1 MNCQPRNRCG
11 FEKIEMLPWKIKF
24 SNPTNSTNQ
33 PELDSNQQPKKII
46 MSFTGV
52 KTAAPTGGSR
62 YAATNYILRV
72 EKKACKEGTEPHQT
86 EAIFIKK
93 GLVTDIT
100 DKIEIHTRCG
110 EVFTSIDSYL
120 KVNADFPRLGFVL
133 PCMLEVLVVT
143 SEHGSGWINWSRFED
158 ESQPSTSEEMMH
170 VPPPYVLPQG
180 GAAYGAAT
188 YEIRHYTLT
197 EPAQPST
204 KRRATLT
211 IRDINDHFIK
221 DKLGQHYF
229 SLPMWNLNNPFATD
243 DDIAKD
249 NETNGSPWSRIDI
262 LVGEEWVPGTVFLS
276 RRNPTQPGFDGPV
289 PRSNAETIYDFHE
302 IDFDAEAFEEAY
314 LDREALNLSITE
326 VMEKFG
332 PGIPEGYI
340 FDPEEFEREFEA
352 CYLNPQ
358 NYWDDMSFGEVMF
371 NYGPR
376 PPLNF

>member
-1 MNCQPRNRCG
+1 
-11 FEKIEMLPWKIKF
+11 
-24 SNPTNSTNQ
+24 
-33 PELDSNQQPKKII
+33 
-46 MSFTGV
+46 MSYTEV
-52 KTAAPTGGSR
+52 YTTTAPTGGSR

-86 EAIFIKK
+86 EAILVKK

-100 DKIEIHTRCG
+100 DQIEIHTRRG
-110 EVFTSIDSYL
+110 EVYTSIEGYL
-120 KVNADFPRLGFVL
+120 DAHAHSVRFADPWIYV
-133 PCMLEVLVVT
+133 EVLVPT
-143 SEHGSGWINWSRFED
+143 SNSGSSRIPGLSYGESGWIPGMRFEE
-158 ESQPSTSEEMMH
+158 ESQPCTSEEMMH
-170 VPPPYVLPQG
+170 TPPPYVLPRG
-180 GAAYGAAT
+180 GSAYGAAT
-188 YEIRHYTLT
+188 YEIRHYKQT
-197 EPAQPST
+197 EPAEPST

-211 IRDINDHFIK
+211 IKDINDHSIK

-229 SLPMWNLNNPFATD
+229 SLAMWNLNNPFATD

-249 NETNGSPWSRIDI
+249 IETNGSPWSRIDV
-262 LVGEEWVPGTVFLS
+262 LVGEEWVSGTVFLS

-302 IDFDAEAFEEAY
+302 IDFDAQAFEEAY
-314 LDREALNLSITE
+314 SNRESLNLSITE
-326 VMEKFG
+326 VIEKFG

-352 CYLNPQ
+352 CYLNPK
-358 NYWDDMSFGEVMF
+358 NYWDEMSFGEVMF